1 MTDNQI
7 KKDEELSPE
16 LYRVARE
23 KGTEAPFTG
32 RYWNNHEPG
41 TYHCAVCGQELFSAD
56 TKFDSGTG
64 WPSFDRAL
72 PGAVRYVEDKS
83 LGTSRTEVVCAKCGA
98 HLGHVFDD
106 GPKETTGKRYCM
118 NSVCLRLDQAG
129 DKGTN
134 AA

>member
-1 MTDNQI
+1 MPI

-23 KGTEAPFTG
+23 QGTEAPFTG
-32 RYWNNHEPG
+32 QYWNNHEPG
-41 TYHCAVCGQELFSAD
+41 TYRCAVCGTELFSAD
-56 TKFDSGTG
+56 HQVRLRH
-64 WPSFDRAL
+64 WLAELR
-72 PGAVRYVEDKS
+72 PGPASAVKYVEDKS

-118 NSVCLRLDQAG
+118 NSVCLRLE
-129 DKGTN
+129 KPSEN
-134 AA
+134 KKSAA